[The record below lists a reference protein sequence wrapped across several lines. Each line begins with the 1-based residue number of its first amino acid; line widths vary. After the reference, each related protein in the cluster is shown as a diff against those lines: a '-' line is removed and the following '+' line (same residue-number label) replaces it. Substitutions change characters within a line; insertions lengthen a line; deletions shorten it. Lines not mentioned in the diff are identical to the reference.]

1 MEYCNDIMNTLK
13 CIGNSFPMSMDIV
26 KTFVDIIVAIIGGI
40 CAIKGI
46 NLLKTLRE
54 KKVAATF
61 SFWSQLCVKLKMLGS
76 RLEDD
81 PSLINNLYSADSQ
94 TTWSTAGAPPDSQD
108 LCDFDAI
115 CVETFEFIKK
125 APDQIPAY
133 LGWTDDYTEL
143 ISFLDDVSHYD
154 IKNCSSRFKFTENYS
169 INERDEYVSSICK
182 VINRMIDNIN
192 KAQKD
197 AEKILCKKR

>member
-1 MEYCNDIMNTLK
+1 MEYCNDIMNTFM
-13 CIGNSFPMSMDIV
+13 CISNSFPKSIDMV
-26 KTFVDIIVAIIGGI
+26 KAVVDIIVAIIGGI

-61 SFWSQLCVKLKMLGS
+61 SFWSQLCVKLKMLVS

-81 PSLINNLYSADSQ
+81 PSLINNLYSTTSQ
-94 TTWSTAGAPPDSQD
+94 TAWSTAGAPPDSQD

-115 CVETFEFIKK
+115 CNEAFEFIKK

-154 IKNCSSRFKFTENYS
+154 IKNCSSRFKFTGNYTM
-169 INERDEYVSSICK
+169 NERDEYVLSICI
-182 VINRMIDNIN
+182 VINRMIDNIK

-197 AEKILCKKR
+197 AEKILCKNK